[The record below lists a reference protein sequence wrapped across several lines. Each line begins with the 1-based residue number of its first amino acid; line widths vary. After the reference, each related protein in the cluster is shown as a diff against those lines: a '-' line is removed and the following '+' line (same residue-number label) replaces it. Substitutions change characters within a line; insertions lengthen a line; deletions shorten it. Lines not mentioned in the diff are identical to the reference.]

1 MWRENTFKLFD
12 NEYNMFLM
20 VSRLYIMVYLDL
32 LKCFEKF
39 LVGQGWCPAG
49 IWETSHV
56 SGKRDCCT

>member
-1 MWRENTFKLFD
+1 
-12 NEYNMFLM
+12 M

-39 LVGQGWCPAG
+39 LVGQGWCPVG